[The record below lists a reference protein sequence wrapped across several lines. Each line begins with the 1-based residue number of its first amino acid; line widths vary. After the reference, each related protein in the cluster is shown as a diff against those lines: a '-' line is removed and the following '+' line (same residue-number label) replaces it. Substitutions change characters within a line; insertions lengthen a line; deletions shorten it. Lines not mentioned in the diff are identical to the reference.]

1 MHVSAAAMEIV
12 FASCCAEVV
21 QKAALHPIDTMRAR
35 MQYSSDKRGSSRSLV
50 WGDLRE
56 GWRIIASEQRPVRA
70 LYRGLAPSVIG
81 SVPTA
86 MVYMPTYEA
95 SKALLAGT
103 PLAPAVGVCTG
114 VVSACVRVPTS
125 VVKSQLQLQLHEN
138 TFACLREIFARSGP
152 AGLFVGFRAT
162 VFLDVFYAV
171 VQFAV
176 LEQLRWL
183 MALLV
188 LGNGLAVH
196 DLAPYHNAIVGFA
209 TGAITAVATEPV
221 DVIRTRLMAQK
232 KGAKGPARGKA
243 FGYAGMMDGMKQV
256 AAKEGVL
263 SLWKGLLPRLVL
275 KSVGSSIWYA
285 VYMAARGLFPK
296 GMATV

>member
-1 MHVSAAAMEIV
+1 MFLSSAAMEVV
-12 FASCCAEVV
+12 FASCCAEIV
-21 QKAALHPIDTMRAR
+21 QKAALHPVDTLRAR
-35 MQYSSDKRGSSRSLV
+35 MQYNNSARSSKALV
-50 WGDLRE
+50 WGDMKE
-56 GWRIIASEQRPVRA
+56 GFRIIASEQRPVRA
-70 LYRGLAPSVIG
+70 LYRGLAPSVVG
-81 SVPTA
+81 SIPTA

-103 PLAPAVGVCTG
+103 PLSSCVGVCTG

-125 VVKSQLQLQLHEN
+125 VVKSQLQLQLHDS
-138 TFACLREIFARSGP
+138 TFGCLREILSRSGP

-162 VFLDVFYAV
+162 VLLDVFYAV

-196 DLAPYHNAIVGFA
+196 ELHPFYNAIVGFA
-209 TGAITAVATEPV
+209 TGAVTAIATEPV

-232 KGAKGPARGKA
+232 KGARGPAKGKA
-243 FGYAGMMDGMKQV
+243 FGYGGVLDGMRQV
-256 AAKEGVL
+256 AAKEGVA

-275 KSVGSSIWYA
+275 KSVGSSVWYA
-285 VYMAARGLFPK
+285 VYMAARGIFPK
-296 GMATV
+296 GIATG